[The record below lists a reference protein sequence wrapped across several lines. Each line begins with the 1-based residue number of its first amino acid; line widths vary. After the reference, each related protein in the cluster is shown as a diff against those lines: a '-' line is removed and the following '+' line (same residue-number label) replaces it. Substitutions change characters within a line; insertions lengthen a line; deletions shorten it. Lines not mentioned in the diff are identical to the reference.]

1 MPTLA
6 PQERLQPALLDRLI
20 DDEPDKQMESRES
33 RLISVRKLREC
44 VLRDLAWLFNCARL
58 TEDELDHDQY
68 PEVAGSVLNF
78 GLPPMSGNT
87 ATSIDPATLEIAIR
101 DAVIRFEPRLVEAS
115 LQIRAIVNEHS
126 MDHHNQ
132 IQVQIKG
139 SLWSV
144 PVPIELLLRTNLDLE
159 SGEVRIE
166 EVSG

>member
-44 VLRDLAWLFNCARL
+44 VLRDLTWLFNCARL

-87 ATSIDPATLEIAIR
+87 ATSIDPAVLEIAIR